1 MTPRRSVLRSDG
13 AGEGALPPS
22 KQGRS
27 DRIRSRSARVGAWR
41 ALREHW
47 PEYLIEAAGLGVIM
61 LVSASIAV
69 VAQTLLPAAWPPLPR
84 RIVQGL
90 TIAGTGASL
99 VYSPWGMRS
108 GAHFNPSVTL
118 TFLVLGR
125 VKAVDAA
132 YYMIFQVMGG
142 LAGISVAGLLLGSLL
157 RDPPTLWIVTR
168 PGAHGVLV
176 ALVAEFFV
184 AFLAMETILVTGAF
198 PGVSK
203 FTGVF
208 VAMLVFLFVSF
219 ESPLSGFSMNPARSF
234 GSAAVSGQWTA
245 LWIYVL
251 APPSGMLAAALLKR
265 SLRWAPSSNCA
276 KLVRNGSQ
284 RCIHCGYTPSL
295 GAGPADLE
303 RRCKIGYT
311 R

>member
-1 MTPRRSVLRSDG
+1 VKPRRDVVGSGRV
-13 AGEGALPPS
+13 GEEALPP
-22 KQGRS
+22 GRKVDPNHAS
-27 DRIRSRSARVGAWR
+27 PLPVRLGASR

-47 PEYLIEAAGLGVIM
+47 PEYLIEAVGLGIIM
-61 LVSASIAV
+61 LVSASVAV
-69 VAQTLLPAAWPPLPR
+69 VAQTLLPAAWPPLVR
-84 RIVQGL
+84 RMVQGL
-90 TIAGTGASL
+90 VIAGTGASL

-125 VKAVDAA
+125 VRLIDAA
-132 YYMIFQVMGG
+132 YYMAFQVIGG
-142 LAGISVAGLLLGSLL
+142 VAGISIAGLLLGSLL

-168 PGAHGVLV
+168 PGAQGALV
-176 ALVAEFFV
+176 ALVAEFVVAFV
-184 AFLAMETILVTGAF
+184 AMATILVTTAL

-203 FTGVF
+203 FTGAL
-208 VAMLVFLFVSF
+208 VAALVFLFISF

-234 GSAAVSGQWTA
+234 GSAAVSGRWTA
-245 LWIYVL
+245 FWIYVL

-276 KLVRNGSQ
+276 KLFRNTSQ
-284 RCIHCGYTPSL
+284 RCIHCGYTPTP
-295 GAGPADLE
+295 GAEPADLD
-303 RRCKIGYT
+303 RRCKIENF